1 MEPAQIS
8 SLTVVR
14 ASHEITTYSQ
24 RLAQRRHMIYIF
36 VERVSEGMN
45 DASLGLL
52 PMASLAGEPPWVG
65 SHKPG
70 TSTWAEA
77 CAVEPEEA
85 TASPFPVPWPPG
97 THPSGTWHSR
107 AARKG
112 TGEGRERALPSGLA
126 RGPAAGGGLR
136 PVRQCSREGPLIQ

>member
-1 MEPAQIS
+1 
-8 SLTVVR
+8 
-14 ASHEITTYSQ
+14 
-24 RLAQRRHMIYIF
+24 
-36 VERVSEGMN
+36 
-45 DASLGLL
+45 
-52 PMASLAGEPPWVG
+52 MASLVGEPLWVG

-112 TGEGRERALPSGLA
+112 TGEGRERALPSGAQLLGEASGLSDSAPA
-126 RGPAAGGGLR
+126 RVP
-136 PVRQCSREGPLIQ
+136 